1 MNNQSDPTKPAR
13 RNHIIFCLLLAATIL
28 YGVASAFQKRWV
40 CDDAFISYRYAL
52 NLVEGHGLVYNAGE
66 RVEGYSNFLWTLW
79 CVVPIVLGIRCETWT
94 ITWGIVCYAGTLTL
108 LGDISR
114 RLGKRL
120 GTTQILPIAAILC
133 AAHADMAVFA
143 TSGLETSLFTM
154 LATAGFWVFVCG
166 ETTGRH
172 RPIAA
177 GFVMTLAALTR
188 PDGVI
193 FALVLGAAYL
203 ALARPRWR
211 IALSYA
217 AAFAI
222 PHAAFVAWRI
232 WYYGDFFPN
241 TYYAKSGNLAWWSQ
255 GWAYLT
261 LYLQKYWATG
271 ACLLGLT
278 ACMKNHRKDSSDIDA
293 SLRRLAYIAAAMAGT
308 YTLYIVRVGGD
319 FMFARMLIP
328 ATPFYLLLIELGLAR
343 WMPTRV
349 LAQAATATLVLI
361 ALILPDYPMKRLEF
375 VSGVVN
381 EHSFYGTYLTDEA
394 QDQRSAVLKKY
405 FRDLPVRIAFLGA
418 EAHVMYR
425 ARIATA
431 IESEA
436 GLTDRFVAHQPISDR
451 GRVGHE
457 KNAPLDYL
465 IRTRKTHFTFHS
477 SAVEVLRMTELLLP
491 VSIVLDGMPGFVLTW
506 DPAMVASVRQRGG
519 QVEDLPSTIDGWI
532 VQLNTASDAEV
543 ADLYGKLKLMYFEH
557 VSDPMRE
564 APFRKRLKLPAP

>member
-1 MNNQSDPTKPAR
+1 MNNQSDPSNPAR

-28 YGVASAFQKRWV
+28 YGVVSGFQKRWV

-94 ITWGIVCYAGTLTL
+94 MLSGIVCYAGTLTL

-114 RLGKRL
+114 RLGKKL
-120 GTTQILPIAAILC
+120 GTIQILPVAAILC

-166 ETTGRH
+166 ETSGRR
-172 RPIAA
+172 RPIVA

-193 FALVLGAAYL
+193 FGAVLGAGYL
-203 ALARPRWR
+203 FFARPRWR
-211 IALSYA
+211 MALSFA

-222 PHAAFVAWRI
+222 PHAVFVTWRV

-255 GWAYLT
+255 GWAYFL
-261 LYLQKYWATG
+261 LYLQKYWAVG
-271 ACLLGLT
+271 ACVLGL
-278 ACMKNHRKDSSDIDA
+278 AAIVVPHRGNTKSAD
-293 SLRRLAYIAAAMAGT
+293 RLIPQIALVATAMAAI

-328 ATPFYLLLIELGLAR
+328 ATPFYLLLIELGLMR
-343 WMPTRV
+343 GIPSQNWGR
-349 LAQAATATLVLI
+349 AAAVVAILI

-381 EHSFYGTYLTDEA
+381 EHSFYGTFLTDES
-394 QDQRSAVLKKY
+394 QDRRSAVLKKY
-405 FRDLPVRIAFLGA
+405 FSDLPVRIAFLGA

-425 ARIATA
+425 AKIATA

-457 KNAPLDYL
+457 KNAPLNYL

-477 SAVEVLRMTELLLP
+477 SAVEVLRMTEQMLP

-506 DPAMVASVRQRGG
+506 DPAMIATVRQRGG
-519 QVEDLPSTIDGWI
+519 QVEDLPSKIDGWI
-532 VQLNTASDAEV
+532 MQLDKASDSEV
-543 ADLYGKLKLMYFEH
+543 SELYGKLKLMYFEH
-557 VSDPMRE
+557 VPDPMRE
-564 APFRKRLKLPAP
+564 APFRKRLKLADP

>member
-1 MNNQSDPTKPAR
+1 MNNQSDPSNPAR
-13 RNHIIFCLLLAATIL
+13 RNHIIFCLVLAATIL
-28 YGVASAFQKRWV
+28 YGVVSAFQKRWV

-94 ITWGIVCYAGTLTL
+94 MMSGIACYAGTLTL
-108 LGDISR
+108 LGDTSR
-114 RLGKRL
+114 RLGKKL
-120 GTTQILPIAAILC
+120 GATQILPIAAILC

-154 LATAGFWVFVCG
+154 LATAGFWLFVCG

-172 RPIAA
+172 RPIMA
-177 GFVMTLAALTR
+177 GFVITLAALTR

-193 FALVLGAAYL
+193 FGAALGAGYL
-203 ALARPRWR
+203 FFARPRWR
-211 IALSYA
+211 MALSFA

-222 PHAAFVAWRI
+222 PHTVFVAWRV
-232 WYYGDFFPN
+232 WYYGDLFPN

-255 GWAYLT
+255 GWAYFL
-261 LYLQKYWATG
+261 LYLQKYWAVS
-271 ACLLGLT
+271 ACVLGL
-278 ACMKNHRKDSSDIDA
+278 AAIVVPHRGNTKSAD
-293 SLRRLAYIAAAMAGT
+293 RLIPQIALVATAMAAI

-328 ATPFYLLLIELGLAR
+328 ATPFYLLLIELGLMHWIPSQNWGR
-343 WMPTRV
+343 
-349 LAQAATATLVLI
+349 AAAAVAILI

-381 EHSFYGTYLTDEA
+381 EHSFYGTFLTDES
-394 QDQRSAVLKKY
+394 QDRRSAVLKKY
-405 FRDLPVRIAFLGA
+405 FSDLPVRIAFLGA

-425 ARIATA
+425 AKIATA

-457 KNAPLDYL
+457 KNAPLNYL

-477 SAVEVLRMTELLLP
+477 SAVEVLRMTEQMLP

-506 DPAMVASVRQRGG
+506 DPAMIATVRQRGG
-519 QVEDLPSTIDGWI
+519 QVEDLPSKIDGWI
-532 VQLNTASDAEV
+532 MQLDKASDAEV

-557 VSDPMRE
+557 VPDPLRE
-564 APFRKRLKLPAP
+564 TPFRKRLKLPAS

>member
-1 MNNQSDPTKPAR
+1 MNNQSDPSNPAR
-13 RNHIIFCLLLAATIL
+13 RNYIIYCLLLAATIL
-28 YGVASAFQKRWV
+28 YGVVSAYQKRWV

-94 ITWGIVCYAGTLTL
+94 MMSGIVCYAGTLTL
-108 LGDISR
+108 LGDTSR
-114 RLGKRL
+114 RLGKKL
-120 GTTQILPIAAILC
+120 GTTSILPIAAILC
-133 AAHADMAVFA
+133 AAPADMAVFA

-154 LATAGFWVFVCG
+154 LATAGFWVFVSG
-166 ETTGRH
+166 ETSGRH
-172 RPIAA
+172 RPIVA

-193 FALVLGAAYL
+193 FGAVLGAAFLTL
-203 ALARPRWR
+203 ANPRWR
-211 IALSYA
+211 TALSYA

-222 PHAAFVAWRI
+222 PHAAFVTWRI

-255 GWAYLT
+255 GWAYFL
-261 LYLQKYWATG
+261 LYLQKYWAVG
-271 ACLLGLT
+271 ACVLGLAALVVPDRGDTGT
-278 ACMKNHRKDSSDIDA
+278 AD
-293 SLRRLAYIAAAMAGT
+293 RLLYKVLLVATAMAAI

-328 ATPFYLLLIELGLAR
+328 ATPFYLLLIELGLMR
-343 WMPTRV
+343 WIPRQV
-349 LAQAATATLVLI
+349 WGRAAAGVVVLI
-361 ALILPDYPMKRLEF
+361 ALTIPDYPMKRLEF

-394 QDQRSAVLKKY
+394 KDQRSAVLKKY
-405 FRDLPVRIAFLGA
+405 FSDLPVRMAFLGA

-436 GLTDRFVAHQPISDR
+436 GLTDRFVARQPITDR

-465 IRTRKTHFTFHS
+465 IRTRKAHFTFHG
-477 SAVEVLRMTELLLP
+477 SAIEVLRMTEQLLP
-491 VSIVLDGMPGFVLTW
+491 VTIVLDDLQGFVLAW
-506 DPAMVASVRQRGG
+506 DPEMVSKVRQRGG
-519 QVEDLPSTIDGWI
+519 KIDDLPSKIDGWI
-532 VQLNTASDAEV
+532 GQIDTASEAEV
-543 ADLYGKLKLMYFEH
+543 AELYKKLRLMYFEH
-557 VSDPMRE
+557 VSDPARE
-564 APFRKRLKLPAP
+564 TPFRKRLKLPAP

>member
-1 MNNQSDPTKPAR
+1 MKHQPEPSKPAR
-13 RNHIIFCLLLAATIL
+13 RNHFVFYFLLAAAVL
-28 YGVASAFQKRWV
+28 YGVVSAFQKRWV

-79 CVVPIVLGIRCETWT
+79 CAVPIVLGIRCETWT
-94 ITWGIVCYAGTLTL
+94 MMWGIVCFAGTLTL

-114 RLGKRL
+114 RLSEKI
-120 GTTQILPIAAILC
+120 GTTPILPIAAILC
-133 AAHADMAVFA
+133 AVHADMAVFA

-154 LATAGFWVFVCG
+154 LAAAGYWVFVRG

-172 RPIAA
+172 RPLVA

-193 FALVLGAAYL
+193 FGAVLGAAYL
-203 ALARPRWR
+203 TLTRPRWR
-211 IALSYA
+211 TALSYA

-222 PHAAFVAWRI
+222 PHAAFVAWRV

-255 GWAYLT
+255 GWAYLL
-261 LYLQKYWATG
+261 LYLQKYWAVG
-271 ACLLGLT
+271 ACVLGLAAIVIPVRGDT
-278 ACMKNHRKDSSDIDA
+278 NSADRP
-293 SLRRLAYIAAAMAGT
+293 LRRIALVAAAMAAM

-328 ATPFYLLLIELGLAR
+328 ATPFYLLLIELGLMR
-343 WMPTRV
+343 WIPRQTWGR
-349 LAQAATATLVLI
+349 AAAGVAILI
-361 ALILPDYPMKRLEF
+361 ALVLPDYPMKRLEF

-381 EHSFYGTYLTDEA
+381 EHSFYGTYLMDESR
-394 QDQRSAVLKKY
+394 DQRSAVLKKY
-405 FRDLPVRIAFLGA
+405 FSDLPVRIAFLGA

-436 GLTDRFVAHQPISDR
+436 GLTDRFVAHQPMTDR

-457 KNAPLDYL
+457 KNAPLEYL

-477 SAVEVLRMTELLLP
+477 SAVEVLRMTEQLLP
-491 VSIVLDGMPGFVLTW
+491 VSINLDGLPGFVLTW
-506 DPAMVASVRQRGG
+506 DPEMVAKVRQRGG
-519 QVEDLPSTIDGWI
+519 QVEDLPSKIDGWI
-532 VQLNTASDAEV
+532 VQLDQASDAEV

-557 VSDPMRE
+557 VSDPTRE
-564 APFRKRLKLPAP
+564 TPFRKRLKLPVS